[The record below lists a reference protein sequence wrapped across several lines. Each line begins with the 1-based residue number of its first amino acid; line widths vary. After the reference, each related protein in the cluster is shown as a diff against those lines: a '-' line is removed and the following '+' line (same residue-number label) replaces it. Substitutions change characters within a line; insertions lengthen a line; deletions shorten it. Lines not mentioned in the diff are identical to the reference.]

1 VGATVLFE
9 AMPILGW
16 RVHFTRRQLMM
27 PRTARP
33 TLLSLNGDGVADW
46 LDSHGRVGLV
56 AALARVVLGG
66 VGEWFRAGQGRYVSS
81 SSTTRTRRTPGAF
94 CVLGLAVDPGWTSGA
109 FAVARASITTIGSN

>member
-1 VGATVLFE
+1 MLFE

-56 AALARVVLGG
+56 AALARVPG
-66 VGEWFRAGQGRYVSS
+66 VSVG
-81 SSTTRTRRTPGAF
+81 T
-94 CVLGLAVDPGWTSGA
+94 
-109 FAVARASITTIGSN
+109 

>member
-1 VGATVLFE
+1 
-9 AMPILGW
+9 MPILGW

-56 AALARVVLGG
+56 AALARVEVGG
-66 VGEWFRAGQGRYVSS
+66 VGEWVRAGQGRYVSS
-81 SSTTRTRRTPGAF
+81 YLTTRTRRTPGSY
-94 CVLGLAVDPGWTSGA
+94 CGLGRAVDPGWTSGA
-109 FAVARASITTIGSN
+109 FADARASI